1 MSLAARANGAEG
13 VRESVAGLSGH
24 SLTAKG
30 GNRGCWSGC
39 LGEGSAGDQTD
50 RRASTAFIST
60 FAHVGRWNWAPSAR
74 TVSIGL
80 MAISAKMRKFA
91 LTNPRYMKRILY
103 FLMLIGLCACSG
115 SKTILPNSV
124 YNVKLGE
131 TYTESQLIDALNKD
145 TFRRFRVWH
154 NGDTFLPGMYDT
166 FYVSERENCVSYSCM
181 GRGDKVA
188 YSFCDYDWQRFR
200 IETDTKGKLTT
211 FNFFKGT
218 YMTDIPVAKLKTD
231 RDNLCARLHRLYG
244 ASEDTEEDGMI
255 RNIWKDAAT
264 CLTVEYHEKLDDND
278 GPWASLICN
287 VSLHEDN
294 Q

>member
-1 MSLAARANGAEG
+1 
-13 VRESVAGLSGH
+13 
-24 SLTAKG
+24 
-30 GNRGCWSGC
+30 
-39 LGEGSAGDQTD
+39 
-50 RRASTAFIST
+50 
-60 FAHVGRWNWAPSAR
+60 
-74 TVSIGL
+74 
-80 MAISAKMRKFA
+80 
-91 LTNPRYMKRILY
+91 
-103 FLMLIGLCACSG
+103 MLIGLCACSG
-115 SKTILPNSV
+115 NKTYLPNSV

-154 NGDTFLPGMYDT
+154 KGDTFLPGMYDT

-218 YMTDIPVAKLKTD
+218 YMADIPIAKLKTD

-264 CLTVEYHEKLDDND
+264 YLTVEYHEKLDDND

-287 VSLHEDN
+287 VSLLEDN